1 MLEAMKKEFEIGGEN
16 DMLDA
21 KTSEGSQ
28 NDGEIFDAAID
39 VDLDYNDVT
48 QTIEALAYSSFLRMH
63 GRQGHV
69 GREEGDPV
77 DYSLFSPEDDSLYYF
92 MRRIGSSSGGG
103 DNEKESGEDDNH
115 NRHLFL
121 PDEEDEDDNSCTDAE
136 GSEEDEADLE
146 GRLGKTMPRS
156 QVVCNGLENAPATD
170 DSTGEMSCLEQ
181 KERSLFSG
189 DEWRIADSN
198 EDEDEDMTE
207 PSYLMIIEE
216 QRRALQ
222 FLMQE
227 LAEQKGHVP
236 PAQHTSGA
244 EEDSSSVIKQKRE
257 EAALAARSQDYA
269 LLLHENKRLRRE
281 NKKLRR
287 ENERMLGNPN
297 ELGSMSLLELKA
309 LERRMKTSYDFIYD
323 NLLRRMEGQMKKAG
337 LAALKAASADCAMCR
352 SERVESVCL
361 PCGHIPFCNA
371 CSDKV
376 HMGSLCPMCG
386 KQIRH
391 IHRIDFHRPT
401 AEEAA
406 GGELP
411 SETPLT

>member
-1 MLEAMKKEFEIGGEN
+1 
-16 DMLDA
+16 
-21 KTSEGSQ
+21 
-28 NDGEIFDAAID
+28 
-39 VDLDYNDVT
+39 
-48 QTIEALAYSSFLRMH
+48 
-63 GRQGHV
+63 
-69 GREEGDPV
+69 
-77 DYSLFSPEDDSLYYF
+77 

-146 GRLGKTMPRS
+146 GRLGKTCEALLLTAPPISSPPVFADSTFFSHPCSMPRS

-269 LLLHENKRLRRE
+269 LLLHENKRLRRGTPSFFLVPASRLNTSHLPNVFSGHSRKQKAE
-281 NKKLRR
+281 AR
-287 ENERMLGNPN
+287 E
-297 ELGSMSLLELKA
+297 
-309 LERRMKTSYDFIYD
+309 
-323 NLLRRMEGQMKKAG
+323 
-337 LAALKAASADCAMCR
+337 
-352 SERVESVCL
+352 
-361 PCGHIPFCNA
+361 
-371 CSDKV
+371 
-376 HMGSLCPMCG
+376 
-386 KQIRH
+386 
-391 IHRIDFHRPT
+391 
-401 AEEAA
+401 
-406 GGELP
+406 
-411 SETPLT
+411 